1 MGTKTLSTRS
11 LASTRLTLLA
21 ALAVGACGSLS
32 LGIGTAH
39 ADVVATCTNEFLGVT
54 CTAEI
59 LPGLTCNAGGWTT
72 CTNAT
77 NRDYTVIETLE
88 CPGGAYSEY
97 EYGYGFDPITGEMG
111 MTPNLPATRYVD
123 PSVEHS
129 SIFVPANNTGIV
141 PQGTG
146 CPVGSPTS
154 VRYSVQ

>member
-1 MGTKTLSTRS
+1 MTKSMI
-11 LASTRLTLLA
+11 LLA
-21 ALAVGACGSLS
+21 ALAVAGGSLS
-32 LGIGTAH
+32 LGAATAH

-59 LPGLTCNAGGWTT
+59 LPGLTCDAGGWTT

-88 CPGGAYSEY
+88 CPAGSYTDY
-97 EYGYGFDPITGEMG
+97 EYGYGFDQITGEMG
-111 MTPNLPATRYVD
+111 MTNNLPTTRYVD
-123 PSVEHS
+123 PSDEHS
-129 SIFVPANNTGIV
+129 SIFVPANNTAVG

-146 CPVGSPTS
+146 CPGGSPTS